1 MENIL
6 SFKQEEWKNM
16 EDEKRRKKRKRI
28 AVIVLL
34 VVAALVYGAVSDR
47 QGNAVEVVRGEES
60 ADSTGRETEA
70 GDRLQDG
77 NEEQEDGEEKENAEI
92 YVDVGGAVVHPGV
105 VNIAEG
111 SRVFEAVQAA
121 GGTTSEAE
129 TKYINMASE
138 CTDGQKLYIPT
149 AEEAE
154 KAAENGESAEL
165 FSTDFSDG
173 DPAGTEREKV
183 NVNTATSEELQTLD
197 GIGPSMAQRIIEYR
211 QANGNFK
218 AVEDLTNVS
227 GIGEKTLE
235 KLIPDVCV

>member
-1 MENIL
+1 
-6 SFKQEEWKNM
+6 M

-154 KAAENGESAEL
+154 KAAENGESAEDVYKRQIVLCVSLVLAAVSSFFVRPDAQYAGYIDFETLSLLLSLMIVMAGFQKTGL
-165 FSTDFSDG
+165 F
-173 DPAGTEREKV
+173 R
-183 NVNTATSEELQTLD
+183 
-197 GIGPSMAQRIIEYR
+197 M
-211 QANGNFK
+211 
-218 AVEDLTNVS
+218 
-227 GIGEKTLE
+227 IGEK
-235 KLIPDVCV
+235 LISKARTCLLYTSRCV

>member
-1 MENIL
+1 
-6 SFKQEEWKNM
+6 M

-111 SRVFEAVQAA
+111 SRVLKLFKQLEERLPKLKRNISIWLRNVQTDRNYTFPQLRKRKKRQKTANQQN
-121 GGTTSEAE
+121 SFPR
-129 TKYINMASE
+129 IFQMAIRQE
-138 CTDGQKLYIPT
+138 QN
-149 AEEAE
+149 E
-154 KAAENGESAEL
+154 K
-165 FSTDFSDG
+165 
-173 DPAGTEREKV
+173 K
-183 NVNTATSEELQTLD
+183 
-197 GIGPSMAQRIIEYR
+197 
-211 QANGNFK
+211 
-218 AVEDLTNVS
+218 
-227 GIGEKTLE
+227 
-235 KLIPDVCV
+235 